1 MDIEHTKARIIAKT
15 NKDEKRYAK
24 ELKDRDTLLKQKKGE
39 WEVKKNMVVAS
50 KKHINQSKNDEL
62 MQRY

>member
-50 KKHINQSKNDEL
+50 KKHIN
-62 MQRY
+62 